1 MNETKKLD
9 LSKLTDLEIDAIK
22 NGFYKFM
29 NGDGIRFFGGIS
41 NKAELK
47 EINRIFGYTNKKT
60 FITGIVLGFGCSFVS
75 RKIKSI
81 RSNPDISSLSALK
94 TFLGIH
100 PSSEEPNED
109 CKGD

>member
-1 MNETKKLD
+1 MNETKILD
-9 LSKLTDLEIDAIK
+9 LSNLTDLEIAAIK

-29 NGDGIRFFGGIS
+29 NGNGTRYFGIS
-41 NKAELK
+41 NKADLK
-47 EINRIFGYTNKKT
+47 EVNRIFGYTNKKT
-60 FITGIVLGFGCSFVS
+60 LITGIVLGFGCSFVS

-94 TFLGIH
+94 TFLGIR